1 MEQNPMQ
8 KSIDEIDHTQQH
20 MDKQATDKEEP
31 GYILYTSILETS
43 KEILQSPVFVESF
56 QKIAERLGKEE
67 TRALT
72 TMMSLA
78 MTHSAY
84 NAIQLY
90 DTLMTQQLNKTV
102 ENFNSTLSE
111 LAGTVNGHQGALEVF
126 KKRLDTIEEKLK
138 SR

>member
-8 KSIDEIDHTQQH
+8 KSIDEIEHTQQH

-56 QKIAERLGKEE
+56 QKIADKLGKEE

-90 DTLMTQQLNKTV
+90 DTLMTQQLNGAVK
-102 ENFNSTLSE
+102 NFNSTLSE
-111 LAGTVNGHQGALEVF
+111 LAGSVNGHQGALEVF
-126 KKRLDTIEEKLK
+126 KRRMDVLEEKLN

>member
-20 MDKQATDKEEP
+20 MDERATDKEEP

-43 KEILQSPVFVESF
+43 KEILRSPVFVESF
-56 QKIAERLGKEE
+56 QKIADKLGKEE

-78 MTHSAY
+78 MTHSA
-84 NAIQLY
+84 
-90 DTLMTQQLNKTV
+90 
-102 ENFNSTLSE
+102 
-111 LAGTVNGHQGALEVF
+111 
-126 KKRLDTIEEKLK
+126 
-138 SR
+138 